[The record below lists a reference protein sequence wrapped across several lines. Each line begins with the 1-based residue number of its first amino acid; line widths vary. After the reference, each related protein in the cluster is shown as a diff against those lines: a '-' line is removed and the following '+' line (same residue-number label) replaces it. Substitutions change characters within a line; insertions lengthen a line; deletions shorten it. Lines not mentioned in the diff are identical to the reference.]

1 MRMILRSLLPRLLR
15 SGFLVAGVF
24 LCTLGAGNWIVG
36 GLRLAKYEELA
47 VDTRPEAADSAALRT
62 GFAFTD
68 VSEGQERHNI
78 ALAKLQYYSVVLVAG
93 QILLVIGLLL
103 ILTGY
108 LRLSGARTSSR
119 NKTLL
124 DSA

>member
-1 MRMILRSLLPRLLR
+1 
-15 SGFLVAGVF
+15 VV
-24 LCTLGAGNWIVG
+24 
-36 GLRLAKYEELA
+36 LA
-47 VDTRPEAADSAALRT
+47 VVTRPEAADSAALRT